1 MKKQSTLKIIRLIK
15 LTLAVS
21 ALIQTSGCFVATQSL
36 NHGKLLN
43 PGERL
48 ITTGYGWKYSAKY
61 NSHHDDITTNRDII
75 DSTRMGW
82 LNLIFDYR
90 IGILRKYPFGR
101 GLELGYHLEYAQR
114 KEKGE
119 IVPYNLPLLEIDT
132 RFGLPD
138 FTLHK
143 SIFHHNVNAGW
154 DIGQWV
160 DNGWFLGYAA
170 GWEFNIVMPYISLR
184 YFSTATDLFS
194 REDSSPDSAF
204 IKHER
209 TRGVRLCGGA
219 SLKMPVNHNFIP
231 EYITPEVSLIFP
243 NFNKHQPVG
252 FSFTLGISWIPG
264 Y

>member
-1 MKKQSTLKIIRLIK
+1 MKKQSVLKIIHLTK
-15 LTLAVS
+15 LTMAVS
-21 ALIQTSGCFVATQSL
+21 VLIQTSGCLVATQSL

-48 ITTGYGWKYSAKY
+48 ITTGYGWKHSAKY
-61 NSHHDDITTNRDII
+61 FSTYHHDSTANIDII

-82 LNLIFDYR
+82 LNFIFDYR

-101 GLELGYHLEYAQR
+101 GLEIGYHLEYAQR
-114 KEKGE
+114 KEREK
-119 IVPYNLPLLEIDT
+119 IVPFSPPLLEIDT

-154 DIGQWV
+154 DVGQWV

-170 GWEFNIVMPYISLR
+170 GWEFNMTIPYISLR
-184 YFSTATDLFS
+184 YFSTATDLINRGDLSENTFT
-194 REDSSPDSAF
+194 
-204 IKHER
+204 KHEK
-209 TRGVRLCGGA
+209 TRGVRLCGGI
-219 SLKMPVNHNFIP
+219 SLKMPANHNFIP

-243 NFNKHQPVG
+243 NFNKTQPIG
-252 FSFTLGISWIPG
+252 FSFTLGIRWIPG